1 MNVDNFLTIARNQ
14 VSQGRSEELK
24 KEQAAIDF
32 EEIFARQL
40 VNEMTK
46 ESFKM
51 ADNETGMGQS
61 NNLYREFITDALA
74 GELAKQRKLGMA
86 DLVSAYWNN
95 SSESVKSNPET
106 NNDQ

>member
-14 VSQGRSEELK
+14 VSQNRSEDLK

-51 ADNETGMGQS
+51 ADNDTGMGQS
-61 NNLYREFITDALA
+61 NSLYREFITDALA

-86 DLVSAYWNN
+86 DLVSAYWNHSAEN
-95 SSESVKSNPET
+95 VKSNSERT
-106 NNDQ
+106 NE